1 MNLVCDEGIERQIV
15 DALRAAGHTVWYVA
29 EMRPGISDD
38 EVLEK
43 AAAEEATVVTN
54 DKDFGELVFRQGRA
68 HHGVVLLRLHGL
80 DADKKAESRHA
91 RFRSTTRSCLAPSPW
106 STTAA
111 SGFDGPLRTRTRGPW

>member
-1 MNLVCDEGIERQIV
+1 LNLVCDEGIERQIV

-80 DADKKAESRHA
+80 DADKKAEIATRAISEHDSELPGAFAVVDHSRI
-91 RFRSTTRSCLAPSPW
+91 RIRRAPQN
-106 STTAA
+106 
-111 SGFDGPLRTRTRGPW
+111 